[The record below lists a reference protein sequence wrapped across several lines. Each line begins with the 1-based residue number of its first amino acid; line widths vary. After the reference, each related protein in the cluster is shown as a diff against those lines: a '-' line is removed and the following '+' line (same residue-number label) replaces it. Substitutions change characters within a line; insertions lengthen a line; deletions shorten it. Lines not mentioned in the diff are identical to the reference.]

1 MSNWVDRWHLI
12 RRLLLAVFAYVYLN
26 ITNHIF
32 FDGTASDTLKISAYV
47 SFTGIITF
55 MVKWYHDT
63 RNSEIKGDNNAKR
76 DI

>member
-1 MSNWVDRWHLI
+1 MNWVDKFHVI
-12 RRLLLAVFAYVYLN
+12 RRILLAVFSYVYLN

-63 RNSEIKGDNNAKR
+63 RDKEGEIK
-76 DI
+76 